1 VFELIIYRLFP
12 IQVGVSAQIT
22 FGARTFQL
30 FLKLRFVSQTNG
42 KLLCLSYLAIIF
54 SLALVV
60 SLASCQKSGLLA
72 QKTTYELVGEAKV
85 VPGNYGNVVKGA
97 DVVTTATLLQTVES
111 AGTFTGKVSGNI
123 KEVCTNKGCWFAME
137 LPNGSKMRVT
147 FKDYGF
153 FIPTNSQGF
162 PITIE
167 GVATLSETD
176 VETLRHY
183 AEDQGKSKEEVEAI
197 TAPKKEITFE
207 ASGALIK
214 AKI

>member
-1 VFELIIYRLFP
+1 MKTNVP
-12 IQVGVSAQIT
+12 IFI
-22 FGARTFQL
+22 
-30 FLKLRFVSQTNG
+30 
-42 KLLCLSYLAIIF
+42 
-54 SLALVV
+54 LALVV
-60 SLASCQKSGLLA
+60 GLAACQKAGVVA
-72 QKTTYELVGEAKV
+72 QQTTYELVGEAKV
-85 VPGNYGNVVKGA
+85 VPGNYGDVVKEA
-97 DVVTTATLLQTVES
+97 DVVTTAILVQKVES
-111 AGTFTGKVSGNI
+111 SGTFTGKVSGNI

-137 LPNGSKMRVT
+137 LPDGSPMRVT

-183 AEDQGKSKEEVEAI
+183 AEDQGKSKEEVAAI

-214 AKI
+214 SKF

>member
-1 VFELIIYRLFP
+1 MI
-12 IQVGVSAQIT
+12 
-22 FGARTFQL
+22 
-30 FLKLRFVSQTNG
+30 
-42 KLLCLSYLAIIF
+42 
-54 SLALVV
+54 ALVTG
-60 SLASCQKSGLLA
+60 LAACQKTGIVT
-72 QKTTYELVGEAKV
+72 QKTTYELVGDAKV
-85 VPGNYGNVVKGA
+85 IPGNYGDVVKGA
-97 DVVTTATLLQTVES
+97 DAVTPATLLQTVES

-137 LPNGSKMRVT
+137 LPNGSSMRVT

-183 AEDQGKSKEEVEAI
+183 AEDQGKSKEEVELI
-197 TAPKKEITFE
+197 KVPKKEITFE

>member
-1 VFELIIYRLFP
+1 MKANATILILA
-12 IQVGVSAQIT
+12 VA
-22 FGARTFQL
+22 FG
-30 FLKLRFVSQTNG
+30 
-42 KLLCLSYLAIIF
+42 LA
-54 SLALVV
+54 A
-60 SLASCQKSGLLA
+60 CQKTGVVA

-85 VPGNYGNVVKGA
+85 VPGNYGDLVKESE
-97 DVVTTATLLQTVES
+97 VVTPATMLQKVET
-111 AGTFTGKVSGNI
+111 AGTFTGKVSGYI

-137 LPNGSKMRVT
+137 LPNGSSMRVT

-183 AEDQGKSKEEVEAI
+183 AEDQGKSKEEVAGI
-197 TAPKKEITFE
+197 TSPKKEITFE
-207 ASGALIK
+207 ASGVLIK
-214 AKI
+214 AKS

>member
-1 VFELIIYRLFP
+1 MPKINFKPLQQELKIELP
-12 IQVGVSAQIT
+12 KNTNHGSAVGIC
-22 FGARTFQL
+22 RTLQSQMSG
-30 FLKLRFVSQTNG
+30 FV
-42 KLLCLSYLAIIF
+42 KY
-54 SLALVV
+54 
-60 SLASCQKSGLLA
+60 K
-72 QKTTYELVGEAKV
+72 
-85 VPGNYGNVVKGA
+85 
-97 DVVTTATLLQTVES
+97 VES
-111 AGTFTGKVSGNI
+111 SGTFTGKVSGQI

-137 LPNGSKMRVT
+137 LPNGSSMRVT

-183 AEDQGKSKEEVEAI
+183 AEDQGKSKEEVAAI

-214 AKI
+214 AKS

>member
-1 VFELIIYRLFP
+1 MNSKILMI
-12 IQVGVSAQIT
+12 
-22 FGARTFQL
+22 
-30 FLKLRFVSQTNG
+30 
-42 KLLCLSYLAIIF
+42 
-54 SLALVV
+54 ALVAG
-60 SLASCQKSGLLA
+60 LAACQKTGIVS
-72 QKTTYELVGEAKV
+72 QKTTYELVGDAKV
-85 VPGNYGNVVKGA
+85 VPGNYGDVVKGA
-97 DVVTTATLLQTVES
+97 DAVTPATLLQTVES

-137 LPNGSKMRVT
+137 LPNGSSMRVT

-183 AEDQGKSKEEVEAI
+183 AEDQGKSKEEVELI
-197 TAPKKEITFE
+197 KVPKKEITFE

>member
-1 VFELIIYRLFP
+1 M
-12 IQVGVSAQIT
+12 
-22 FGARTFQL
+22 
-30 FLKLRFVSQTNG
+30 KTN
-42 KLLCLSYLAIIF
+42 ATIF
-54 SLALVV
+54 ILTLVV
-60 SLASCQKSGLLA
+60 GLAACQKKGVVA
-72 QKTTYELVGEAKV
+72 QKTTYELVGEAKT
-85 VPGNYGNVVKGA
+85 VPGNYGDVVKEA
-97 DVVTTATLLQTVES
+97 DVVTTATLVQKVES

-137 LPNGSKMRVT
+137 LPNGSSMRVT

-183 AEDQGKSKEEVEAI
+183 AEDQGKSKEEVAAI
-197 TAPKKEITFE
+197 TSPKKEITFE

-214 AKI
+214 AKS

>member
-1 VFELIIYRLFP
+1 MKTKSI
-12 IQVGVSAQIT
+12 
-22 FGARTFQL
+22 
-30 FLKLRFVSQTNG
+30 
-42 KLLCLSYLAIIF
+42 LLL
-54 SLALVV
+54 LALVV

-97 DVVTTATLLQTVES
+97 DVVTTATLLQTVET

-167 GVATLSETD
+167 GVATLTETD

-197 TAPKKEITFE
+197 NAPKKEQAVFITLYCLFRRVYLAFYWYVARTCQE
-207 ASGALIK
+207 QNGSMFYKKNNQYTLPILRFNTFHFVFD
-214 AKI
+214 